1 MIVYSQRLK
10 FSIILG
16 VLLIS
21 IFSVFWYS
29 DNLNTKMEYI
39 DRRIDFLDDQ
49 IIEGSMLPIKI
60 ENSFSK
66 YNSKIA
72 ELDFFKNPSE
82 DKIKL
87 EEKIRGIAKVN
98 DVIINQIYIK
108 NTKSLSYADNLARIE
123 NIPFVKEKIELN
135 ATGNFLDIGLFLER
149 IIKDAKNLNLNK
161 CDFVLDENN
170 DRQVKASL
178 EFYTYYIEKIWKIVN
193 I

>member
-21 IFSVFWYS
+21 IFSVIWYS

-82 DKIKL
+82 DKSKL

-98 DVIINQIYIK
+98 DVIINRIDIK
-108 NTKSLSYADNLARIE
+108 NTGPLLYEDNLARIE

-135 ATGNFLDIGLFLER
+135 ATGNFLDIGLFLEK

-161 CDFVLDENN
+161 CDFALDEKN
-170 DRQVKASL
+170 DRQVRASL
-178 EFYTYYIEKIWKIVN
+178 EFYTYYIEKI
-193 I
+193 

>member
-21 IFSVFWYS
+21 IFSVIWYS

-49 IIEGSMLPIKI
+49 IIEGSILPIKI

-66 YNSKIA
+66 YNAKID

-82 DKIKL
+82 DKSKL

-98 DVIINQIYIK
+98 DVIINRINIK
-108 NTKSLSYADNLARIE
+108 NTGPLPAYHSFHLTQNRI
-123 NIPFVKEKIELN
+123 
-135 ATGNFLDIGLFLER
+135 
-149 IIKDAKNLNLNK
+149 
-161 CDFVLDENN
+161 
-170 DRQVKASL
+170 
-178 EFYTYYIEKIWKIVN
+178 Y
-193 I
+193 

>member
-21 IFSVFWYS
+21 IFSVIWYS
-29 DNLNTKMEYI
+29 DSLNTKIEYI
-39 DRRIDFLDDQ
+39 DKRIDYLDDQ

-82 DKIKL
+82 DKSKL

-98 DVIINQIYIK
+98 DVIISQIYIK
-108 NTKSLSYADNLARIE
+108 NTEPLLYKDNLARIE
-123 NIPFVKEKIELN
+123 NIPFVREKIELN
-135 ATGNFLDIGLFLER
+135 ASGNFLDIGLFLEK

-161 CDFVLDENN
+161 CDFVLDEKN

-178 EFYTYYIEKIWKIVN
+178 EFYTYYIEKI
-193 I
+193 

>member
-21 IFSVFWYS
+21 IFSVIWYS

-66 YNSKIA
+66 YNAKID

-82 DKIKL
+82 DKSKL

-98 DVIINQIYIK
+98 DVIINRIHIK
-108 NTKSLSYADNLARIE
+108 NTESLSYADNLARIE

-135 ATGNFLDIGLFLER
+135 ATGNFLDICLFLEK

-161 CDFVLDENN
+161 CDFVLDEKN

-178 EFYTYYIEKIWKIVN
+178 EFYTYYIEKI
-193 I
+193 

>member
-21 IFSVFWYS
+21 IFSVIWYS

-66 YNSKIA
+66 YNAKID

-82 DKIKL
+82 DKSKL

-98 DVIINQIYIK
+98 DVIINRIDIK
-108 NTKSLSYADNLARIE
+108 NTGPLLYEDN
-123 NIPFVKEKIELN
+123 
-135 ATGNFLDIGLFLER
+135 
-149 IIKDAKNLNLNK
+149 
-161 CDFVLDENN
+161 
-170 DRQVKASL
+170 
-178 EFYTYYIEKIWKIVN
+178 
-193 I
+193 